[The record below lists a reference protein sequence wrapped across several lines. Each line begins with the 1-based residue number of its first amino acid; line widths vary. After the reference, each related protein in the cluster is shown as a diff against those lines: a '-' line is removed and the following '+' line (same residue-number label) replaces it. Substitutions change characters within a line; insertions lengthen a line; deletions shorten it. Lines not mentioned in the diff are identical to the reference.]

1 MKNIVVGAQ
10 MREHDAL
17 LKQLVD
23 CRFAS
28 RLGQGDA
35 QLWGA
40 DAVADATERL
50 GWVDVF
56 SRADGIVRE
65 AEALRADFHARGLH
79 RVVLSGMGGSS
90 LAPESI
96 THHDGVPLFVLDS
109 THPEQVRAALADLD
123 HTVLVVSSKS
133 GSTVETRSHLAA
145 FETAFRDANIDPAK
159 RIVVV
164 TDPGSQLESDAR
176 GTGYRVFLADPN
188 VGGRY
193 SALTAFGLVPS
204 VLAGADGARLVAEAR
219 ACWDVLTTDSADN
232 PALQLGAVLAAQLPR
247 DCTFGV
253 TSADVTLRQLGAWV
267 EQLIA
272 ESTGKH
278 GRGVLPIH
286 LGPDAPE
293 VKRALSGEML
303 PPHTFLVFLDASEPD
318 AQDALDIQG
327 AQDAPGASSV
337 PGRSVSVSG
346 ALGAQFLLWS
356 VATVALCRL
365 IDVNPFDQPDVE
377 SAKVA
382 ARKALERSRGDGRP
396 AALVETVG
404 AADAAPDAG
413 VATSW
418 DAGVAGVTDVVDV
431 LREAVTEDCYV
442 AVHAYVDSAMGAA
455 CAQLRDAVFEAFEVP
470 VSLGV
475 GPRFLHSTGQLHK
488 GGPKRGIFIQIVDAD
503 ANELPIPG
511 TGYGFAAL
519 MRSQASGDRE
529 MLLRQGRPIV
539 TISAESVDRLIAE
552 LRMLNA

>member
-17 LKQLVD
+17 VKQLID

-65 AEALRADFHARGLH
+65 AEALRADFHGCGLH

-219 ACWDVLTTDSADN
+219 ACWDVLTTDRADN

-253 TSADVTLRQLGAWV
+253 TSADATLRQLGAWV

-286 LGPDAPE
+286 LQPDAPE
-293 VKRALSGEML
+293 VKRALSGEMV
-303 PPHTFLVFLDASEPD
+303 PPHIFLVFLDASEPD
-318 AQDALDIQG
+318 AQDSPGVSG
-327 AQDAPGASSV
+327 AQDAHVAASTSSV
-337 PGRSVSVSG
+337 PERSVSVSG

-365 IDVNPFDQPDVE
+365 IEVNPFDQPDVE

-382 ARKALERSRGDGRP
+382 AR
-396 AALVETVG
+396 AALARSQDDG
-404 AADAAPDAG
+404 LPADPHASPG
-413 VATSW
+413 VAQGYS
-418 DAGVAGVTDVVDV
+418 GITDVIDV
-431 LREAVTEDCYV
+431 LREAVSEDCYV